1 MKQQQPPRAEERYF
15 RLGVEEERERE
26 AGPDDERS
34 VCEACGVVCTRR
46 CCFYAA
52 ALLTLYATLAA
63 TGLVMWYVRREL
75 DAAPPEWLGGAAGRR
90 LSG

>member
-1 MKQQQPPRAEERYF
+1 MKQQQPRAKERYF
-15 RLGVEEERERE
+15 RLGVGGGE
-26 AGPDDERS
+26 GPDDERS

-75 DAAPPEWLGGAAGRR
+75 DAAPPEWLGGG
-90 LSG
+90 G